1 MPSEKYNQIFENNK
15 KWVQEKLNLD
25 PDFFINLSKDQS
37 PDFLWIGCA
46 DSRVPANVVTG
57 LEPGD
62 IFVHR
67 NIANLVVNAD
77 LNVHSVIQYA
87 VEHLKVKHIIVC
99 GHYECGGVKAS
110 MLQEDLGLLNNWLRY
125 IRDVTRLHQEELDA
139 ISDEAKR
146 YDRLVELNVLEQCI
160 NVIKTAFVQKSYV
173 NSGYP
178 LVHGWVYDL
187 KTGLIKDLNINFS
200 QILEKIRK
208 IYKIG

>member
-15 KWVQEKLNLD
+15 QWVQEKLNLD
-25 PDFFINLSKDQS
+25 PDFFTNLSKDQS

-125 IRDVTRLHQEELDA
+125 IRDVHRLHQEELDA
-139 ISDEAKR
+139 ISDEAKK
-146 YDRLVELNVLEQCI
+146 YDRLAELNVVEQCI

>member
-1 MPSEKYNQIFENNK
+1 MPSDKYQQIFENNK
-15 KWVQEKLNLD
+15 QWVQEKLNLD
-25 PDFFINLSKDQS
+25 PNYFTNLSKDQR

-125 IRDVTRLHQEELDA
+125 IRDVSRLHQEELDA

>member
-15 KWVQEKLNLD
+15 QWVQEKLNLD
-25 PDFFINLSKDQS
+25 PDFFTNLSKDQS

-99 GHYECGGVKAS
+99 GHYQCGGVKAS

-187 KTGLIKDLNINFS
+187 KTGLIKDLDINFS

>member
-1 MPSEKYNQIFENNK
+1 MPSEKYQQIFENNK
-15 KWVQEKLNLD
+15 QWVQEKLNLD
-25 PDFFINLSKDQS
+25 PDFFTNLSKDQS

-67 NIANLVVNAD
+67 NIANLVANGD

-125 IRDVTRLHQEELDA
+125 IRDVHRLHQEELDA
-139 ISDEAKR
+139 ISDEAKK
-146 YDRLVELNVLEQCI
+146 YDRLAELNVVEQCI

>member
-15 KWVQEKLNLD
+15 QWVQEKLNLD

-125 IRDVTRLHQEELDA
+125 IRDVSRLHQEELDA

>member
-1 MPSEKYNQIFENNK
+1 NNK
-15 KWVQEKLNLD
+15 QWVQEKLNLD
-25 PDFFINLSKDQS
+25 PDFFTNLSKDQS

-67 NIANLVVNAD
+67 NIANLVANGD

-125 IRDVTRLHQEELDA
+125 IRDVHRLHQEELDA
-139 ISDEAKR
+139 ISDEAKK
-146 YDRLVELNVLEQCI
+146 YDRLAELNVVEQCI

>member
-1 MPSEKYNQIFENNK
+1 MPSEKYQQIFENNK
-15 KWVQEKLNLD
+15 QWVQEKLNLD
-25 PDFFINLSKDQS
+25 PDFFTNLSKDQS

-67 NIANLVVNAD
+67 NIANLVANGD

-125 IRDVTRLHQEELDA
+125 IRDVHRLHQEELDA
-139 ISDEAKR
+139 ISDEAKK
-146 YDRLVELNVLEQCI
+146 YDRLAELNVVEQCI

-187 KTGLIKDLNINFS
+187 KTGLINDLNIDFG

-208 IYKIG
+208 IYKIA

>member
-15 KWVQEKLNLD
+15 QWVQEKLNLD
-25 PDFFINLSKDQS
+25 PDFFTNLSKDQS

-67 NIANLVVNAD
+67 NIANLVANGD

-125 IRDVTRLHQEELDA
+125 IRDVHRLHQEELDA
-139 ISDEAKR
+139 ISDEAKK
-146 YDRLVELNVLEQCI
+146 YDRLAELNVVEQCI

>member
-15 KWVQEKLNLD
+15 QWVQEKLNLD

-125 IRDVTRLHQEELDA
+125 IRDVTRLHQDELDA

-173 NSGYP
+173 KSGYP

>member
-1 MPSEKYNQIFENNK
+1 MPSEKYQQIFENNK
-15 KWVQEKLNLD
+15 EWVQEKLNLD
-25 PDFFINLSKDQS
+25 PDFFTNLSKDQS

-67 NIANLVVNAD
+67 NIANLVANGD

-125 IRDVTRLHQEELDA
+125 IRDVTRLHQDELDA

>member
-1 MPSEKYNQIFENNK
+1 MPSDKYQQIFENNK
-15 KWVQEKLNLD
+15 QWVQEKLKLD
-25 PDFFINLSKDQS
+25 PNFFTNLSKDQS

-125 IRDVTRLHQEELDA
+125 IRDVSRLHQEELDA
-139 ISDEAKR
+139 ISDEAKK

-187 KTGLIKDLNINFS
+187 KTGLIKDLNIDFGR
-200 QILEKIRK
+200 ILAKIRK
-208 IYKIG
+208 IYKIA

>member
-1 MPSEKYNQIFENNK
+1 MPSEKYQQIFENNK
-15 KWVQEKLNLD
+15 QWVQEKLNLD
-25 PDFFINLSKDQS
+25 PDFFTNLSKDQS

-125 IRDVTRLHQEELDA
+125 IRDVHRLHQEELDA
-139 ISDEAKR
+139 ISDEAKK
-146 YDRLVELNVLEQCI
+146 YDRLAELNVVEQCI

>member
-15 KWVQEKLNLD
+15 QWVQEKLNLD
-25 PDFFINLSKDQS
+25 PDYFTNLSKDQS

-125 IRDVTRLHQEELDA
+125 IRDVTRLHQDELDA

>member
-15 KWVQEKLNLD
+15 QWVQEKLNLD

>member
-15 KWVQEKLNLD
+15 QWVQEKLNLD

-125 IRDVTRLHQEELDA
+125 IRDVTRLHQDELDA

>member
-15 KWVQEKLNLD
+15 QWVQEKLNLD
-25 PDFFINLSKDQS
+25 PDFFTNLSKDQS

-67 NIANLVVNAD
+67 NIANLVANGD

-125 IRDVTRLHQEELDA
+125 IRDVHRLHQEELDA
-139 ISDEAKR
+139 ISDEAKK
-146 YDRLVELNVLEQCI
+146 YDRLAELNVVEQCI
-160 NVIKTAFVQKSYV
+160 NVIKTSFVQKSYV

-187 KTGLIKDLNINFS
+187 KTGLINDLNIDFG

-208 IYKIG
+208 IYKIA

>member
-15 KWVQEKLNLD
+15 QWVQEKLNLD

-87 VEHLKVKHIIVC
+87 VEHLNVKHIIVC